1 MTLSAIDMKR
11 FLNSFDFY
19 YELLY
24 KNADGLADRNEA
36 WACDYFDRFLSGSK
50 FVKTFCEYRGD
61 LITSDREAAA
71 FTLAFSRYTTG
82 CCTTLKF

>member
-11 FLNSFDFY
+11 FLDLFDTY
-19 YELLY
+19 YQFLY
-24 KNADGLADRNEA
+24 ENTNACADHNEA